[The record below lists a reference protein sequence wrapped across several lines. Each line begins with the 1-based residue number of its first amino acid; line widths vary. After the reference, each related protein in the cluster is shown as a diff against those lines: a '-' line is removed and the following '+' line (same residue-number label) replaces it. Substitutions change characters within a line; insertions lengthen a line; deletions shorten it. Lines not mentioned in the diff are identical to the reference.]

1 MKNGELRIAVIKGD
15 GIGVDVTNATLAV
28 IAAAER
34 RIGGLSLGYE
44 FLDAGAACFRQ
55 TGRDMAPAAEQ
66 AAAAA
71 DAILLGAI
79 GLPSVRHEDGTE
91 IAPAPASQGEIAAL
105 RRRTAHQGL
114 PERAAASR
122 RRAGRAHRSGDSA

>member
-1 MKNGELRIAVIKGD
+1 MASRWIERISMNSGQLRIAVIKGD

-71 DAILLGAI
+71 EAIFLGAI

-91 IAPAPASQGEIAAL
+91 IAPLVSPRGA
-105 RRRTAHQGL
+105 RRGVAK
-114 PERAAASR
+114 
-122 RRAGRAHRSGDSA
+122 DV